1 MKYVVEIDI
10 IRAQL
15 RSYVL
20 YQVLLFANYGLWYK
34 DVFWEKVFWEK
45 LELIRLS
52 WVMILMEE
60 SMSLWISPLLF
71 TNLGRAGSIY
81 DPQSSDKSISGD
93 TPPTLVSCLE
103 STQPFAWPDMPS
115 SVQYQQNIIFSILH
129 GNWILCW
136 AFHKI
141 HTFERRSIEE
151 EKQLSHSR
159 LIIQSEF
166 KLIDNLVSIFAGWYL
181 FI

>member
-34 DVFWEKVFWEK
+34 DVFWDKVFWEK
-45 LELIRLS
+45 LKLIRLS
-52 WVMILMEE
+52 WVMILIEE

-103 STQPFAWPDMPS
+103 STQPFAWQDMPS
-115 SVQYQQNIIFSILH
+115 TVFSINKILFFPFFMEI
-129 GNWILCW
+129 GYCVGPSRRYILLKGEVLKKKNNWATLG
-136 AFHKI
+136 
-141 HTFERRSIEE
+141 
-151 EKQLSHSR
+151 L
-159 LIIQSEF
+159 
-166 KLIDNLVSIFAGWYL
+166 
-181 FI
+181 